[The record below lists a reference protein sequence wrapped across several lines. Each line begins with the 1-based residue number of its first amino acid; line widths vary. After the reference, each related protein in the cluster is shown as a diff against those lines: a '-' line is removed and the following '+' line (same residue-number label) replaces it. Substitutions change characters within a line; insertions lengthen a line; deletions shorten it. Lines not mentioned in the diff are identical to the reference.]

1 MHRELRAFG
10 AAASIAIASACFAAE
25 PPPPATAE
33 VNLASYAS
41 GAWIVKR
48 PPEYDESWSS
58 AWLLDERSDSG
69 WATPKGVVAPQ
80 QIVIELG
87 QRSLVKAVEFDT
99 GAVDGDSQGSRG
111 AADIVVEVSDVSAD
125 SGFDARATLK
135 LAPRKDRQR
144 FALDAPR
151 PGRWIRL
158 TVKTNHGSNEYI
170 ELFEF
175 RAFGDTLG
183 TPAPAVSMTG
193 TYRTNYGNFHMVQQG
208 STLLGCYEFKGGL
221 VENGGVEGRVARFTW
236 KQDSAG
242 GPLPWGP
249 TFFAFS
255 PDGKEFIGLWWYE
268 TRTSERGQIWAG
280 TRISDKAGTC
290 AHWKGAESS
299 GAQLAAQLGKGEHA
313 RLYGI
318 RFDVDSDVLRQEST
332 AALESIAKLA
342 RDNPSWGFS
351 IEGHTD
357 ATASAAYNQALSQR
371 RAEAVKAWLVKAGI
385 AAGRLVTQGLGATKP
400 VADNATGIGRAQN
413 RRVELA
419 RS

>member
-1 MHRELRAFG
+1 MHRALRAFG
-10 AAASIAIASACFAAE
+10 AAASAAISCARLSAE
-25 PPPPATAE
+25 PPPPAAE

-58 AWLLDERSDSG
+58 VWLLDERSDSG
-69 WATPKGVVAPQ
+69 WATPKGVVTPQ

-87 QRSLVKAVEFDT
+87 QRSLLKAVDFDT

-111 AADIVVEVSDVSAD
+111 AADIAIEISDVSAD
-125 SGFDARATLK
+125 SGFELLSTVK
-135 LAPRKDRQR
+135 LLPRKDRQR
-144 FALDAPR
+144 FVIAAPR

-175 RAFGDTLG
+175 RAFGEAPG
-183 TPAPAVSMTG
+183 TTAPAVSMTG
-193 TYRTNYGNFHMVQQG
+193 SYRTNYGNFHMVQQG

-268 TRTSERGQIWAG
+268 TRTQERGQIWRG

-290 AHWKGAESS
+290 AHWKGPESS
-299 GAQLAAQLGKGEHA
+299 GAQLAAQIGKGEHA

-332 AALESIAKLA
+332 PALESIAKLA
-342 RDNPSWGFS
+342 RDNPSWRFS

-357 ATASAAYNQALSQR
+357 ATASAAYNLALSQR

-385 AAGRLVTQGLGATKP
+385 DAARLATKGFGATQP